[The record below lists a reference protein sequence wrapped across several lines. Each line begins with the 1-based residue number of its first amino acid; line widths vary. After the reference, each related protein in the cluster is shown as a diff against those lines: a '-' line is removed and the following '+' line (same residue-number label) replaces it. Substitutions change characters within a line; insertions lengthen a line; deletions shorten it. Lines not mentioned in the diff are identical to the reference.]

1 MVRMIV
7 HEGSPGV
14 EVKLWWEG
22 FVKWVGVKTNM
33 NIYSVYFITAI
44 KQSCSEVMLVKSDS
58 QQLLNINYA
67 NLTSV
72 HGFYPVFHS
81 SKQ

>member
-1 MVRMIV
+1 MKKLKTKTVSSEEMVRMIV

-58 QQLLNINYA
+58 QQDYLI
-67 NLTSV
+67 
-72 HGFYPVFHS
+72 
-81 SKQ
+81 